1 MDSFENAVGQL
12 RTALSKFKG
21 TESYQKFVEPKERI
35 FARYQPVFHLDHI
48 SNITAEEFR
57 SFLVFE
63 NNRHWTGLHRQGPKI
78 CRDMPHLRKALTLLL
93 DQNHKISHRLNKVI
107 EMVPGMGKAIAT
119 AILVITY
126 PDQYGVWNR
135 ISEAGLQKLEIWP
148 EFERGESFGN
158 RYEKVNGVLVQ
169 LKETLEIDLWTLDA
183 LWWLVDE
190 RESLELETSETYLAG
205 EESISN
211 NQARFGLE
219 KYLHE
224 FLRDNW
230 DCISLNEDWE
240 LYQTPEE
247 PEAYFKF
254 KCEKVGEIDLLA
266 KHRSEPR
273 WLVIELKRSQTSDG
287 TVGQVLRYMGWVRH
301 HLAEDGEK
309 VEGLIICREPDSKLK
324 YALSTV
330 PDVSL
335 KLYEVNFEL
344 KEAVPL
350 PSKTKE

>member
-1 MDSFENAVGQL
+1 MRSIENAVGQL
-12 RTALSKFKG
+12 RAALRKFKG
-21 TESYQKFVEPKERI
+21 TESYQKFVEPKEGI
-35 FARYQPVFHLDHI
+35 FARYQPVFHPNHI
-48 SNITAEEFR
+48 PDITEEEFR

-78 CRDMPHLRKALTLLL
+78 CRDMPHLRKALTFLL

-119 AILVITY
+119 AILVITN

-158 RYEKVNGVLVQ
+158 RYEKVNGVLVA
-169 LKETLEIDLWTLDA
+169 LKGALGIDLWTLDA

-190 RESLELETSETYLAG
+190 KESLELETSETDLSG
-205 EESISN
+205 EGSISN

-224 FLRDNW
+224 FLIDNW
-230 DCISLNEDWE
+230 DRIPISNDWE
-240 LYQTPEE
+240 LYQTLEE
-247 PEAYFKF
+247 PQAYFKF
-254 KCEKVGEIDLLA
+254 RCPKVGEIDLLA

-273 WLVIELKRSQTSDG
+273 WLVIELKRGQTSDD
-287 TVGQVLRYMGWVRH
+287 TVGQVLRYVGWVRH

-309 VEGLIICREPDSKLK
+309 VEGLIICREPDPKLK
-324 YALSTV
+324 YALSMV

-335 KLYEVNFEL
+335 KSYEVNFEL
-344 KEAVPL
+344 KEPTSL
-350 PSKTKE
+350 SFKDKE